1 MRKIFNFIKH
11 PLFSGS
17 VIMVI
22 GSNFVSFINYLY
34 HVVMGR
40 MLGPTGY
47 GELAAIISLV
57 GLLGMIPGSLNLVVI
72 RYISAAKSKEE
83 IASLVNWLKTKIFLA
98 SLIFS
103 LIILITAPLIS
114 SFLNINKIAYLIL
127 VSVSFLFSLQAL
139 LNRSILQGLLKFK
152 EMVVSILAENITKLS
167 TGILLVYFG
176 FQVGGAM
183 AGFVAAAALGW
194 YITSFYLRY
203 NVRQNPHIAIDL
215 KRILLFTIPVLVQS
229 VSVTSIYSSDVILVK
244 HFFPAQTAGIYAALS
259 TLGKIVFFGAGPIG
273 AVMFPLVSRRNARGE
288 NYKRIFIYSFLA
300 TVLLSA
306 GVLLFYFLYPEFAIK
321 LLFGAKYL
329 EAANLLVW
337 FGLFISL
344 FTLSSLLISY
354 GLSLGKTKVVIF
366 PLIAAAAQII
376 LISLFHQTLY
386 TVVFISVAVSALL
399 LGSLLIYSS
408 YHGKRIPA

>member
-17 VIMVI
+17 VVMVI
-22 GSNFVSFINYLY
+22 GSNLVSFINYLY

-40 MLGPTGY
+40 MLGPAGY

-72 RYISAAKSKEE
+72 KYISSAKTKEE

-103 LIILITAPLIS
+103 LVILITSSLIS
-114 SFLNINKIAYLIL
+114 SFLNINKISYLIL

-152 EMVVSILAENITKLS
+152 EMVASILAENITKLS

-203 NVRQNPHIAIDL
+203 SVKQNPHIAIDL
-215 KRILLFTIPVLVQS
+215 KGILLFTIPVLIQS

-273 AVMFPLVSRRNARGE
+273 AVMFPLVSQRNARGE
-288 NYKRIFIYSFLA
+288 NYKRVFLYSFLA

-306 GVLLFYFLYPEFAIK
+306 SILLFYWLYPEFAIK

-329 EAANLLVW
+329 EAAGLLVW

-344 FTLSSLLISY
+344 FTLSSLLVSY
-354 GLSLGKTKVVIF
+354 GLSLGKTRVVIF
-366 PLIAAAAQII
+366 PLIAAVAQII

-386 TVVFISVAVSALL
+386 TVVFISAAVSALL

-408 YHGKRIPA
+408 HGKRIPA